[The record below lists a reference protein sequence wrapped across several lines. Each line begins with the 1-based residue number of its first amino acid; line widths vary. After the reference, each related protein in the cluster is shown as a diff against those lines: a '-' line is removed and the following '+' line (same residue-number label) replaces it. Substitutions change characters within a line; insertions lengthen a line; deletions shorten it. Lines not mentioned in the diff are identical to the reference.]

1 MNCSQA
7 QDRFP
12 ELLDGRLAAADT
24 AAVRAHLAACPD
36 CQREYSSLAQTLA
49 ALDQLPAAKPGPRLR
64 THFYAMLEEEKNSA
78 ASLRAAAARQRH
90 AARVALWRWILT
102 PLGAAAVALF
112 AFLAGTRYSA
122 PGAVPA
128 ADAATKAR
136 IERQEKQLADMQTKL
151 DTVGQLVSYSLL
163 QQRSTSE
170 RLQGVLATLDQRN
183 PNQRVLSDL
192 IASLALDPSV
202 NVRLSALD
210 ALYPHA
216 NQKLVRAGVL
226 ASLPREQNP
235 LVQVAMIDFL
245 VAARDHDATP
255 ELEKLS
261 RDDTIDRAVRDSA
274 KRALAQ
280 L

>member
-1 MNCSQA
+1 MNCDRA
-7 QDRFP
+7 QERFN
-12 ELLDGRLAAADT
+12 ELLAHRLDEATT
-24 AAVRAHLAACPD
+24 AEVREHLASCPD

-78 ASLRAAAARQRH
+78 ASIRAAVVRRQH
-90 AARVALWRWILT
+90 AQRMTLWRWILA
-102 PLGAAAVALF
+102 PVGALAIA
-112 AFLAGTRYSA
+112 LAGFHLGTRV
-122 PGAVPA
+122 GGT
-128 ADAATKAR
+128 DDGT
-136 IERQEKQLADMQTKL
+136 RQQLAEMKNKIESID
-151 DTVGQLVSYSLL
+151 QLVGISLL

-170 RLQGVLATLDQRN
+170 RLQTVLATLDQKN
-183 PNQRVLSDL
+183 PDPKIISNL
-192 IASLALDPSV
+192 IGALALDPSV

-216 NQKLVRAGVL
+216 NQPVVRSGVL

-245 VAARDHDATP
+245 VAARDRDATP
-255 ELEKLS
+255 ELEKLA
-261 RDDTIDRAVRDSA
+261 RNETIDKAVRDAA
-274 KRALAQ
+274 KRGLAQ

>member
-24 AAVRAHLAACPD
+24 EAVRAHLASCPD
-36 CQREYSSLAQTLA
+36 CQREYSSLAQTLS
-49 ALDQLPAAKPGPRLR
+49 ALDQLPAARPGPRLR
-64 THFYAMLEEEKNSA
+64 KNFYAMLEEEKNSA
-78 ASLRAAAARQRH
+78 ASIRAAAARQRH
-90 AARVALWRWILT
+90 AARVSLWRWILT
-102 PLGAAAVALF
+102 PIGAVAIALG
-112 AFLAGTRYSA
+112 AFLAGARFSPPA
-122 PGAVPA
+122 PA
-128 ADAATKAR
+128 AAIDPVTKQRLAN
-136 IERQEKQLADMQTKL
+136 QEKQLADMQTKL

-163 QQRSTSE
+163 AQRTASE
-170 RLQGVLATLDQRN
+170 RLQGVLATLDQKN
-183 PNQRVLSDL
+183 PDKRVLSDL
-192 IASLALDPSV
+192 IASLAIDPSV

-216 NQKLVRAGVL
+216 NQQLVRAGVL
-226 ASLPREQNP
+226 ASLSREQNP

-245 VAARDHDATP
+245 VAAGDRDATP
-255 ELEKLS
+255 ELEKLA
-261 RDDTIDRAVRDSA
+261 RDESIDRAVRESA

>member
-7 QDRFP
+7 QDRFA
-12 ELLDGRLAAADT
+12 ELLDGRLVEADT
-24 AAVRAHLAACPD
+24 GDVRAHLASCPD

-64 THFYAMLEEEKNSA
+64 ANFYAMLEEEKNSA
-78 ASLRAAAARQRH
+78 ASIRAAVVRRRH
-90 AARVALWRWILT
+90 AGRLSLWRWILSAT
-102 PLGAAAVALF
+102 TAVAIAIG
-112 AFLAGTRYSA
+112 AFQFGMSYSA
-122 PGAVPA
+122 PAAAPVSAENATMKRELAEVRKKLESIDQSIAV
-128 ADAATKAR
+128 
-136 IERQEKQLADMQTKL
+136 
-151 DTVGQLVSYSLL
+151 SLL

-170 RLQGVLATLDQRN
+170 RLQTVLASLDQKN
-183 PNQRVLSDL
+183 PDQKILSNL
-192 IASLALDPSV
+192 IGALALDPSV

-216 NQKLVRAGVL
+216 NQPLVRSGVL

-245 VAARDHDATP
+245 VAARDHDAAP
-255 ELEKLS
+255 ELEKIM
-261 RDDTIDRAVRDSA
+261 RNETIDSAVRDAA
-274 KRALAQ
+274 KRGVAQ